1 MVPRG
6 TRVDMADYIE
16 RFHNSVRGNSKED
29 FLSSVKFEQDF
40 RAMQTAGD
48 DG

>member
-16 RFHNSVRGNSKED
+16 RFHNPVREHSKED
-29 FLSSVKFEQDF
+29 FLSAVEFEQDF
-40 RAMQTAGD
+40 RAMQTAWDSG
-48 DG
+48 